1 MAAPSS
7 HQGCSVFVGNIDF
20 EIDEATVIKELSSV
34 GKVRS
39 FRMMYDKNTG
49 RSKGYGFC
57 EYETPE
63 IAETAMK
70 TLRIV
75 FNGRPVKINY
85 AENDLP
91 TRVIE
96 EEETKKELVIE
107 KIIQSLDENK
117 KVTEILQDLKNL
129 AIQNPVFLK
138 ETLDA
143 NPSLVC
149 ALMQLL
155 LSIPHIKDDVLN
167 LLSESF
173 DVQNMKE
180 QMEHR
185 LSTIT
190 TKEMET
196 FPEDVKGRLLRL
208 KYILTKKEL
217 K

>member
-96 EEETKKELVIE
+96 EKETKKELVIE